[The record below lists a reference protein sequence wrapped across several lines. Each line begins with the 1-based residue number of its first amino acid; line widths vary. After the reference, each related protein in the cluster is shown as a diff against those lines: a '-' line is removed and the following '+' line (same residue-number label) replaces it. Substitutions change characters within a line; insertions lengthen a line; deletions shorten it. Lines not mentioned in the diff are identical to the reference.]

1 MIMRKNKLLSKFA
14 AEKVMV
20 NSWISI
26 PSSYGAEVIAHS
38 GVDSVTVDMQHG
50 MIGFSDLVHI
60 FQAVSTS
67 PAVPLVRVPSSEPSM
82 LMKVLDAGAY
92 GIICPSVD
100 TPEICR
106 ELISACR
113 YPPLGTRSFGPT
125 RGLTYGG
132 KDYIEHADQEIMVL
146 AMIESQQALDNLEAI
161 LDTPGLTGIYIGPN
175 DLAYSLGDK
184 PGSTSEKVESAIAHI
199 LRQAKERGL
208 FTGIFCS
215 GLENALQR
223 KEQGFDLVTPGNDAG
238 VLRNAYQQFVGQ
250 ISDVHQ
256 DTVSTGGY

>member
-1 MIMRKNKLLSKFA
+1 MRRNRLLERFSAK
-14 AEKVMV
+14 ETMV

-26 PSSYGAEVIAHS
+26 PSSYCAEVIAHT

-67 PAVPLVRVPSSEPSM
+67 DAMPLVRVPSCESSTV
-82 LMKVLDAGAY
+82 MKVLDAGAY

-106 ELISACR
+106 ELVSACR
-113 YPPLGTRSFGPT
+113 YPPIGTRSFGPT

-132 KDYIEHADQEIMVL
+132 ADYIHHADDEIMIL
-146 AMIESQQALDNLEAI
+146 AMIESQQSIDNLNEI

-184 PGSTSEKVESAIAHI
+184 PGSDSERVEQAILHI
-199 LRQAKERGL
+199 LQQAKCRGL

-215 GLENALQR
+215 GLENAQKR
-223 KEQGFDLVTPGNDAG
+223 KRQGFDLVTPGNDAG
-238 VLRNAYQQFVGQ
+238 ALRSAYQNFVAN
-250 ISDVHQ
+250 ISNTSNNKSSGV
-256 DTVSTGGY
+256 GGY

>member
-1 MIMRKNKLLSKFA
+1 MRKNQLLEKFS
-14 AEKVMV
+14 AEQVMV

-26 PSSYGAEVIAHS
+26 PSSYGAEVIAHT

-60 FQAVSTS
+60 FQAVSGS
-67 PAVPLVRVPSSEPSM
+67 SAVPLVRVPSCEPSM
-82 LMKVLDAGAY
+82 VMKVLDAGAY

-100 TPEICR
+100 TPKICR

-132 KDYIEHADQEIMVL
+132 KDYIEHADNEIMVL

-184 PGSTSEKVESAIAHI
+184 PGSTSIKVEDAISHI
-199 LRQAKERGL
+199 LRQAKQRGL

-238 VLRNAYQQFVGQ
+238 ALRNAYQQFVSKIGN
-250 ISDVHQ
+250 VTEE
-256 DTVSTGGY
+256 TVSAGGY

>member
-1 MIMRKNKLLSKFA
+1 MRKNQLLRKFSA
-14 AEKVMV
+14 GKTMV

-26 PSSYGAEVIAHS
+26 PSSYGAEVIAHT

-50 MIGFSDLVHI
+50 MIDFADLVHI
-60 FQAVSTS
+60 LQAISTS
-67 PAVPLVRVPSSEPSM
+67 EAMPLVRVPSSDAS
-82 LMKVLDAGAY
+82 LVMKVLDAGAY

-100 TPEICR
+100 TAEICQ
-106 ELISACR
+106 ELVSACR

-132 KDYIEHADQEIMVL
+132 ADYIEHADNEIAIL

-184 PGSTSEKVESAIAHI
+184 PGSVSEKVEKSIAHI
-199 LRQAKERGL
+199 LEQAKRRGL

-215 GLENALQR
+215 GLENAMQR

-238 VLRNAYQQFVGQ
+238 VLRNAYQQFVSKIGGNKAETNN
-250 ISDVHQ
+250 S
-256 DTVSTGGY
+256 GGY

>member
-1 MIMRKNKLLSKFA
+1 MRKNKLLEKFA
-14 AEKVMV
+14 TRETMV

-26 PSSYGAEVIAHS
+26 PSSYGAEVIAHT

-50 MIGFSDLVHI
+50 MIGFTDLVHI
-60 FQAVSTS
+60 FQAISTS

-82 LMKVLDAGAY
+82 VMKVLDAGAY

-106 ELISACR
+106 DLISACR

-132 KDYIEHADQEIMVL
+132 KDYTEHADNEIMVL

-175 DLAYSLGDK
+175 DLAYSLGEK
-184 PGSTSEKVESAIAHI
+184 PGETSDKVEDAIAHV
-199 LRQAKERGL
+199 LCQAKQRGL

-215 GLENALQR
+215 GLDNALQR

-238 VLRNAYQQFVGQ
+238 ALRNTYQQFVGK
-250 ISDVHQ
+250 IGNIEEE
-256 DTVSTGGY
+256 TVSVGGY

>member
-1 MIMRKNKLLSKFA
+1 MRKNRLLEKFA

-26 PSSYGAEVIAHS
+26 PSSYGAEVIAHT

-60 FQAVSTS
+60 FQAVSGS
-67 PAVPLVRVPSSEPSM
+67 PAVPLVRVPSSESSM
-82 LMKVLDAGAY
+82 VMKVLDAGAY

-106 ELISACR
+106 ELVSACR

-132 KDYIEHADQEIMVL
+132 KDYTEHADNEIMVL

-175 DLAYSLGDK
+175 DLAYSLGEK
-184 PGSTSEKVESAIAHI
+184 PGTTSDKVEDAIAHV
-199 LRQAKERGL
+199 LRQAKQRGL

-238 VLRNAYQQFVGQ
+238 ALRNAYQQFVGK
-250 ISDVHQ
+250 IGDIEEEN
-256 DTVSTGGY
+256 VSAGGY

>member
-1 MIMRKNKLLSKFA
+1 MRKNRLLEKFA
-14 AEKVMV
+14 AKQIMV

-26 PSSYGAEVIAHS
+26 PSSYGAEVIAHT

-60 FQAVSTS
+60 FQAVSGS
-67 PAVPLVRVPSSEPSM
+67 PAVPLVRLPSSEPSM
-82 LMKVLDAGAY
+82 VMKVLDAGAY

-100 TPEICR
+100 TPEICC

-132 KDYIEHADQEIMVL
+132 KDYTEHADNEIMVL

-175 DLAYSLGDK
+175 DLAYSLGEK
-184 PGSTSEKVESAIAHI
+184 PGTTSDKVEDAIAHV
-199 LRQAKERGL
+199 LRQAKQRGL

-238 VLRNAYQQFVGQ
+238 ALRNAYQQFVGK
-250 ISDVHQ
+250 IGNIERE
-256 DTVSTGGY
+256 TVSAGGY

>member
-1 MIMRKNKLLSKFA
+1 MKKNKLLEKFA
-14 AEKVMV
+14 STETMV

-26 PSSYGAEVIAHS
+26 PSSYGAEVIAHT

-50 MIGFSDLVHI
+50 MIGFTDLVHI
-60 FQAVSTS
+60 FQAISTS
-67 PAVPLVRVPSSEPSM
+67 PAIPLVRVPSSEPSM
-82 LMKVLDAGAY
+82 VMKVLDAGAY

-106 ELISACR
+106 NLISACR

-132 KDYIEHADQEIMVL
+132 PDYIDHADNEIMIL
-146 AMIESQQALDNLEAI
+146 AMIESQQALDNLDEI

-175 DLAYSLGDK
+175 DLAYSLGHK
-184 PGSTSEKVESAIAHI
+184 PGTTSDEIEKAIEHI
-199 LRQAKERGL
+199 LQQAKRRGL

-215 GLENALQR
+215 GLDNSLER
-223 KEQGFDLVTPGNDAG
+223 KQQGFDLVTPGNDAG
-238 VLRNAYQQFVGQ
+238 ALRSAYQNFVSK
-250 ISDVHQ
+250 ISGSVNENGGM
-256 DTVSTGGY
+256 GGY